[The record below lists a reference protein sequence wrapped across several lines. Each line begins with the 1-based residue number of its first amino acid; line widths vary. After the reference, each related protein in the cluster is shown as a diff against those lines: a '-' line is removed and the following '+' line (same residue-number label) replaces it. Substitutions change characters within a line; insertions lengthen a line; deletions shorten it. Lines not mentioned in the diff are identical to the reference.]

1 MRLIFLGMRSAFSST
16 VLEALLRAGFRP
28 DAVII
33 PSAPP
38 LPGERRV
45 AVQQITPPALPLLA
59 TDTVTL
65 AHTANVPVWE
75 VSRLQAP
82 ETLAVLHALAP
93 EVLATA
99 CFPRLLPPL
108 WLAAPRLGCLNLHPS
123 LLPAYRG
130 PEPLFWQFRNAEPR
144 TGVTLHFMDE
154 GADTGD
160 LVAQVAAPFPDGL
173 RYAEAEAL
181 TAQAGAELLIA
192 ALQGAGH
199 NALSLPRRPQPAT
212 GVSLAPR
219 PAPSDLSLSSDWP
232 ARRAFNFVRGTE
244 PFGPFVI
251 QSDTGALTVRAAL
264 EWSLAPPPAPIQTG
278 WVRFADGWVSFAP
291 PN

>member
-1 MRLIFLGMRSAFSST
+1 MRLIFLGMRGVFSST
-16 VLEALLRAGFRP
+16 VLEALLQAGFQP
-28 DAVII
+28 DALII

-38 LPGERRV
+38 LPGERRSAIRQV
-45 AVQQITPPALPLLA
+45 APPALPLSA

-82 ETLAVLHALAP
+82 ETLAVLHMLAP
-93 EVLATA
+93 EVLVTA

-108 WLAAPRLGCLNLHPS
+108 WLSTPRLGCLNLHPS

-154 GADTGD
+154 SADTGD
-160 LVAQVAAPFPDGL
+160 LVAQAAVPFPDGL

-181 TAQAGAELLIA
+181 TARAGAELLITALRRA
-192 ALQGAGH
+192 AH
-199 NALSLPRRPQPAT
+199 DVLPRRPQPAT
-212 GVSLAPR
+212 GVSLAPC
-219 PAPSDLSLSSDWP
+219 PAPTDLTIPTDWP
-232 ARRAFNFVRGTE
+232 ARRAYNFARGAE
-244 PFGPFVI
+244 PFGPFAI
-251 QSDTGALTVRAAL
+251 QSNTGALTVKAAL
-264 EWSLAPPPAPIQTG
+264 DWAVAPPTASAEAG
-278 WVRFADGWVSFAP
+278 WVRFADGWVLFTRG
-291 PN
+291 